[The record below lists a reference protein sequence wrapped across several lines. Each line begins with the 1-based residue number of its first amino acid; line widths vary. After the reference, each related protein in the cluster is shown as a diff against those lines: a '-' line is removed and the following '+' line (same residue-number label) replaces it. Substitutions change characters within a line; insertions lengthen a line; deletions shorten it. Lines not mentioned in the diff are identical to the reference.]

1 MGESNSDSEFMVT
14 ITDDKLTLLII
25 SSLQTLQRNKKKCG
39 RLEVY
44 NLLKDPI
51 EFKISLE
58 VLTGTLNSLVEN
70 ESVITN

>member
-25 SSLQTLQRNKKKCG
+25 SSLQTLQRNKKKYG

-44 NLLKDPI
+44 NLLKDPV